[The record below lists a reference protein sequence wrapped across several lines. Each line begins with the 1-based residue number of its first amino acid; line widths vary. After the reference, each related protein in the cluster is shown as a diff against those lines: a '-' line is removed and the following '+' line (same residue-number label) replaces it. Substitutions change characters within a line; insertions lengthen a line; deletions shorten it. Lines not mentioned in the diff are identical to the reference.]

1 VRILVAAETAVVR
14 AGLEAVIAQAPS
26 FSLTGSVDPAALA
39 ERIRELQPDVVLF
52 EHRGAIEDSIESLL
66 ASGPIFVLLTDRE
79 DTAVILASPHS
90 GLRAVLPLDAATNEI
105 LAAISAVHAGLAVLH
120 PDLLGSLSI
129 AVAAPATSPAV
140 DASLTPREIEVLRM
154 LAEGLANKNI
164 AWKLGISEHT
174 VKFHIT
180 SIFTK
185 LSVSSRAEAVAAGMR
200 RGLILL

>member
-1 VRILVAAETAVVR
+1 
-14 AGLEAVIAQAPS
+14 
-26 FSLTGSVDPAALA
+26 
-39 ERIRELQPDVVLF
+39 
-52 EHRGAIEDSIESLL
+52 
-66 ASGPIFVLLTDRE
+66 
-79 DTAVILASPHS
+79 
-90 GLRAVLPLDAATNEI
+90 VLPLDATPAEI
-105 LAAISAVHAGLAVLH
+105 LAAIAAAVEGLIVLH
-120 PDLLGSLSI
+120 PELLASMS
-129 AVAAPATSPAV
+129 VAGPAPQTPASA

-185 LSVSSRAEAVAAGMR
+185 LNVSSRAEAVATGMR